1 MPPEHERP
9 LLNPVLR
16 LKMEA
21 QPKTPHGGGKGRQS
35 VVQERLADQQQVLA
49 RETRALYRKREA
61 LPSFGGRTHIL
72 VRMFAE
78 DSLAPSHT
86 PNDLFSPV
94 NGCQLVAP
102 YRGGY
107 VVEAEVDALPT
118 PDAGDPG
125 AREFRRASR
134 YLPR

>member
-1 MPPEHERP
+1 MPTGHDRP

-16 LKMEA
+16 LKMVA
-21 QPKTPHGGGKGRQS
+21 QPKTPSGGGKGRLS
-35 VVQERLADQQQVLA
+35 VVQERLGTQQQVLA
-49 RETRALYRKREA
+49 RETRALYRERET

-86 PNDLFSPV
+86 PDDLFSPV

-102 YRGGY
+102 FRGGY
-107 VVEAEVDALPT
+107 V
-118 PDAGDPG
+118 
-125 AREFRRASR
+125 
-134 YLPR
+134 